1 MAELS
6 TSDYIIFT
14 SPYLLPLSYSLMDK
28 KRFGP
33 KLKME
38 GLAKA
43 SKAKVN
49 FLTLPVEIET
59 PFDTGYGSDKN
70 LKWEMEIELLEHPT
84 QEVLGKMVWQT
95 TASVVRLEIMAL
107 MRSSKDK
114 YNKDLL
120 KDLTS
125 CTWYIICD
133 ATGQVSIEEI

>member
-1 MAELS
+1 
-6 TSDYIIFT
+6 
-14 SPYLLPLSYSLMDK
+14 MDK

-49 FLTLPVEIET
+49 FLTLPVAIET
-59 PFDTGYGSDKN
+59 PFDTGYGPDKN

-95 TASVVRLEIMAL
+95 TAAVVRLEL
-107 MRSSKDK
+107 MGIVTMRNLKDSGK
-114 YNKDLL
+114 ANKDLL

-125 CTWYIICD
+125 CTWYILCD
-133 ATGQVSIEEI
+133 ATGQISIEEI

>member
-1 MAELS
+1 
-6 TSDYIIFT
+6 
-14 SPYLLPLSYSLMDK
+14 MDK

-38 GLAKA
+38 GLPKA

-49 FLTLPVEIET
+49 FLTLPVAIET
-59 PFDTGYGSDKN
+59 PFDTGYGPDKN

-95 TASVVRLEIMAL
+95 TASVIRLEIMKL
-107 MRSSKDK
+107 VNDFTYEPNSNKKDLE
-114 YNKDLL
+114 NLL